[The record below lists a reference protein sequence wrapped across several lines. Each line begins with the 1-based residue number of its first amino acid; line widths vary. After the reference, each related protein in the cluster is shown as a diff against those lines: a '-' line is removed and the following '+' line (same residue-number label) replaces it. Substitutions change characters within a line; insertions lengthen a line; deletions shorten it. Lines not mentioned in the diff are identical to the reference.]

1 MYGSFYLQK
10 NSPLIKQHVLYF
22 LELIEKSKVQSPK
35 SKDHVEYFLNLM
47 KDIEDKNNAT
57 KLYKI
62 IFIYKTV

>member
-1 MYGSFYLQK
+1 MDHFTCKK

-22 LELIEKSKVQSPK
+22 LELIEETKEQRPK
-35 SKDHVEYFLNLM
+35 TKDHVEYFLNLM
-47 KDIEDKNNAT
+47 KDIEEKHNAT